1 MFIRELKECEGRKA
15 KGRGGEGER
24 EVKREEREREV
35 KRREQ
40 GLTRMTTSRMLLI
53 DLSAAINLMYN
64 LAEEGSNCQ
73 AI

>member
-1 MFIRELKECEGRKA
+1 MRVEKQ
-15 KGRGGEGER
+15 RGGEG
-24 EVKREEREREV
+24 KGREEREREV

-73 AI
+73 AM